1 MNSALPDSFHPLI
14 RSWFDERYGS
24 ATPVQRE
31 AWPRIAEGRHVLAGA
46 PTGSGKT
53 LTAFLDALSR
63 YASGQLPVRG
73 VSLLYVS
80 PLKALNEDIRQNLLE
95 PLRELNA
102 YFAARGA
109 AFPRIR
115 VATRSG
121 DTPQAERRRTLSD
134 PPSILCTT
142 PESLFILLSSKSGL
156 ALLSGLRLVVVDEI
170 HALLGSK
177 RGTSLSSS
185 LGRLSLLS
193 GEFQR
198 IGLSATLRSFEPA
211 ARFLAGRRLIRE
223 AGGAPRYEERAVS
236 VVAPPAEKR
245 YELEVLWPSAPVALR
260 NPYAGG
266 DGDEAPSRY
275 AAVVRDL
282 ARRMGAERGVL
293 AFTDSR
299 RRAEKLAAMLNE
311 EAGEGS
317 AWAHH
322 GSLSK
327 DVRRAVELR
336 LKEGR
341 LPCVVATS
349 SLELGI
355 DIGSIGLVALAGA
368 PSRADQALQRL
379 GRSGHGVGQSS
390 RGLLYPFHGMDALQ
404 AAAISGAVFDKEVDE
419 LAQPES
425 PLDMLA
431 QIILSM
437 LLFEARGPDALY
449 EELLSFSSY
458 PSLSREDFDAV
469 IAMLSG
475 RYADSRVKEL
485 SARIYADE
493 DDGLLHAREGAAML
507 LYGAGGSIPDR
518 GYYALRLAGN
528 GAKLG
533 ELDEEFVFERRVG
546 NSFSLGAQAWRIT
559 NISDEAVEVTPLGR
573 GADFMPF
580 WKAEKASRGRCV
592 ARRMLELC
600 ELAQRDPAAFGARLR
615 AELAFGAEAAEALEG
630 FLAAQKRAQKDARLP
645 SPSSITLE
653 LHRDPDKRQDA
664 VVAFVHTLR
673 GLSVNEPLSIALSA
687 RIADE
692 LGLGIERLANDDSI
706 YLLIPLS
713 ELGEARAVVERA
725 LTGLGRANALMDGLR
740 SGLEACGAFGAAFR
754 ENAGR
759 ALLLPRSGFR
769 KRSPLWITRLR
780 AKRLFERVRNFPDF
794 PLIKESWKSML
805 GERFDLESA
814 SALCRGLAEGS
825 ISLEVFTSIVPSP
838 FAEGSGWAETNRYLY
853 EGDELRAGQSGFAAA
868 SRPGSA
874 AAGSRLRRASSAGAT
889 ASAGDRAI
897 EAALGDARLRPLI
910 PERVYERFM
919 RRFLREEPGWAPES
933 LPALL
938 DWVDERVFI
947 PEDEWAALLK
957 ACSAEL
963 ADEAARIVTEGKK
976 LVRLR
981 LVGSALGL
989 VSPGRRAAALKADPA
1004 ALVPDWLRSAGPV
1017 PLTRLQALFGFAAD
1031 ELRPLAQALHEGGS
1045 ALYDEEGLAIE
1056 GRRAEPTLCDRD
1068 ALDAL
1073 LRSVRKA
1080 SRPDM
1085 LPRPPGSLASFLALM
1100 QGLGSSRP
1108 AFGLSAALQSLSG
1121 YPLPAELWEREILP
1135 ARFRATS
1142 RLCSMPYWLPAL
1154 SSGSGSR
1161 PGAAARWPSARRT
1174 SGSCS
1179 ASAGKAPWFGRA
1191 PCPRISGPSRPA
1203 GRAIWPAL
1211 CRPYGT
1217 RPIKAPSALTA
1228 SSPGACARRS
1238 GPCLSRAP
1246 QPPRPLAG

>member
-1 MNSALPDSFHPLI
+1 MESALPDSFHPLI
-14 RSWFDERYGS
+14 RAWFDERYGA
-24 ATPVQRE
+24 ATPVQKE
-31 AWPRIAEGRHVLAGA
+31 AWPRIAAGDHVLAGA

-63 YASGQLPVRG
+63 FAGGHVPVRG

-80 PLKALNEDIRQNLLE
+80 PLKALNEDIRQNLIE
-95 PLRELNA
+95 PLRELSA
-102 YFAARGA
+102 YFAAHGES
-109 AFPRIR
+109 FPRVR

-121 DTPQAERRRTLSD
+121 DTPQAERRRMLSD

-156 ALLSGLRLVVVDEI
+156 ALLSGLRLVIVDEI

-177 RGTSLSSS
+177 RGTSLASS

-198 IGLSATLRSFEPA
+198 IGLSATLKSFEPA

-223 AGGAPRYEERAVS
+223 AGGAARYEARAVA
-236 VVAPPAEKR
+236 VLAPPAVKR
-245 YELEVLWPSAPVALR
+245 YELEVLWPSAPIALR
-260 NPYAGG
+260 SVPPEGEHDA
-266 DGDEAPSRY
+266 APSRY
-275 AAVVRDL
+275 AAIVRDL
-282 ARRMGAERGVL
+282 ARRMGGERGVL
-293 AFTDSR
+293 AFADSR
-299 RRAEKLAAMLNE
+299 RRAERLAAMLNE

-419 LAQPES
+419 LSPPES

-437 LLFEARGPDALY
+437 LLFEPRGPQKLY
-449 EELLSFSSY
+449 EELLSFSPY
-458 PSLSREDFDAV
+458 TSLTRHDFDAV
-469 IAMLSG
+469 IAMLAG

-485 SARIYADE
+485 SARIYLDE

-518 GYYALRLAGN
+518 GYYALRLAGS

-580 WKAEKASRGRCV
+580 WKAEKASRGRSV

-600 ELAQRDPAAFGARLR
+600 QLVQSDPSAFGVRLR
-615 AELAFGAEAAEALEG
+615 KELAFGDEAASALEG
-630 FLAAQKRAQKDARLP
+630 FLTAQKRAQKDARLP
-645 SPSSITLE
+645 SPSSLTLE

-664 VVAFVHTLR
+664 VVAFIHTLR
-673 GLSVNEPLSIALSA
+673 GLSVNEPLGIALSA

-706 YLLIPLS
+706 YLLLPLS
-713 ELGEARAVVERA
+713 DLGEARSLVERS
-725 LTGLGRANALMDGLR
+725 LTGLGNGTALMDGLR
-740 SGLEACGAFGAAFR
+740 SGLEASGAFGAAFR

-759 ALLLPRSGFR
+759 ALLLPRSGFK

-780 AKRLFERVRNFPDF
+780 AKRLFERVRGFEDF
-794 PLIKESWKSML
+794 PIVKESWKSML
-805 GERFDLESA
+805 YERFDLERLGE
-814 SALCRGLAEGS
+814 LCRGLGDGS
-825 ISLEVFTSIVPSP
+825 VGIEAFTSVVPSP

-868 SRPGSA
+868 SRTGGP
-874 AAGSRLRRASSAGAT
+874 SSAGSPV
-889 ASAGDRAI
+889 SAGDRAI
-897 EAALGDARLRPLI
+897 EAALGDARLRPLV
-910 PERVYERFM
+910 PKLLYDRFM

-933 LPALL
+933 VPALL

-947 PEDEWAALLK
+947 P
-957 ACSAEL
+957 
-963 ADEAARIVTEGKK
+963 
-976 LVRLR
+976 
-981 LVGSALGL
+981 
-989 VSPGRRAAALKADPA
+989 
-1004 ALVPDWLRSAGPV
+1004 
-1017 PLTRLQALFGFAAD
+1017 
-1031 ELRPLAQALHEGGS
+1031 
-1045 ALYDEEGLAIE
+1045 
-1056 GRRAEPTLCDRD
+1056 
-1068 ALDAL
+1068 
-1073 LRSVRKA
+1073 
-1080 SRPDM
+1080 
-1085 LPRPPGSLASFLALM
+1085 
-1100 QGLGSSRP
+1100 
-1108 AFGLSAALQSLSG
+1108 
-1121 YPLPAELWEREILP
+1121 
-1135 ARFRATS
+1135 
-1142 RLCSMPYWLPAL
+1142 
-1154 SSGSGSR
+1154 
-1161 PGAAARWPSARRT
+1161 
-1174 SGSCS
+1174 
-1179 ASAGKAPWFGRA
+1179 
-1191 PCPRISGPSRPA
+1191 
-1203 GRAIWPAL
+1203 
-1211 CRPYGT
+1211 
-1217 RPIKAPSALTA
+1217 
-1228 SSPGACARRS
+1228 
-1238 GPCLSRAP
+1238 
-1246 QPPRPLAG
+1246 